1 MKLVAVNGSH
11 RGRAG
16 NTAIMVDA
24 FLRGARLAGAETI
37 DICLAE
43 KEIGHC
49 RACKACWFATPG
61 RCVLADDMSGIAQAL
76 TGADLWVWATPLYF
90 DNVSSMLK
98 TFIDRLMVF
107 GSPGWTRDEAGE
119 CRHHTSLAPTR
130 LMLIAN
136 CGYPERSHFQVL
148 SHWLARHARNL
159 GVAVA
164 GEIYASEG
172 ALLRDPA
179 EELRPAVAGF
189 LRSVETAGREIAAGL
204 EISAQTREKLAQ
216 PFIPA
221 EAYIRGVESYLDAL
235 LKKPLPARPAENQS
249 CPSIKQS

>member
-1 MKLVAVNGSH
+1 MKIVAVNGSH

-16 NTAIMVDA
+16 NTAVMVAA
-24 FLRGARLAGAETI
+24 FLRGARLAGAETAEI
-37 DICLAE
+37 HLAE
-43 KEIGHC
+43 KDIGHC

-61 RCVLADDMSGIAQAL
+61 RCVLADDMAEIAAQL
-76 TGADLWVWATPLYF
+76 KGAGVWLWATPLYF

-98 TFIDRLMVF
+98 TFIDRLMIF
-107 GSPGWTRDEAGE
+107 GSPGWTQDEHGE
-119 CRHHTSLAPTR
+119 CRHHTSLAPVR
-130 LMLIAN
+130 LMLLAT

-172 ALLRDPA
+172 ALLKNPA
-179 EELRPAVAGF
+179 EEVRPAVAAW
-189 LRSVETAGREIAAGL
+189 LQAVEAAGREVAAGL
-204 EISAQTREKLAQ
+204 GISAATSELLAR

-221 EAYIRGVESYLDAL
+221 EAYIRGVAAHLAAMDG
-235 LKKPLPARPAENQS
+235 KQPP
-249 CPSIKQS
+249 PSGD